1 MFVKP
6 FCFCYYELKVKIIGA
21 MLLWP
26 RTVIMRT
33 KHVLFIIA
41 GIVLAMGAI
50 FTGFTIY
57 QANREQLTLSLDLQ
71 YRTRL
76 LADSL
81 KESVEPNY
89 GRNSTAE
96 LQKLVDKFANREHV
110 VGLAIYDN
118 RAGKVAASQNLPAK
132 FLSGLPLIGEV
143 MDNDKTKG
151 EFIRDGEKSF
161 YVLVE
166 PIRQVDR
173 VIGAFLVAQNANYID
188 SGIRQIW
195 ENNLLRLLI
204 QIIIFTAVV
213 ALLIRWIVVRPVMK
227 LVESV
232 KAARLSGNPDQAL
245 QKIKEQAFFKPLVGE
260 IFKMTKSLSDARLS
274 ASEEARMRLEKLDTP
289 WTAERLKEFTKA
301 YLKNRPIFVVSNLEP
316 YMHQKVKNE
325 IHYSVPPSGLVTALN
340 PVMEAC
346 GGMWIARSYGDA
358 DRETVDIDDKIA
370 VPPDD
375 PKYTLK
381 RVWLTDKEIKGFHK
395 GFSNEGLWPLC
406 LMVHTRPV
414 FRKNDWKE
422 YAHVNGIFATSL
434 LKEIKNVREP
444 LILIQDYHL
453 SLLPNIIKKSRP
465 DARVALFW
473 HLPWPSAEQF
483 SICPWRKEILEGML
497 GADLVGFH
505 TQQYCNNFIDTVGK
519 EVESLIDFER
529 FSITHNKHTAS
540 IKTFP
545 LSINFTKE
553 DADDTAV
560 DKTLL
565 KELGITTPLLG
576 IGVDKMDYVKGIV
589 ERFQGVEQFLLA
601 HPDYKNRFTF
611 LQIAPLCRTDM
622 EIYKKYEESV
632 TEEAERIN
640 KSLGTNNWK
649 PIVLVKK
656 EYSHQKLTSLYRLAD
671 FLAIT
676 SLHEGMNL
684 VAKEFAAARND
695 EAGVLILSPF
705 TGASRELRGALMVN
719 PYNTAHIGEAIA
731 TALTMPKTEQRERM
745 HIMRNSVKNYNI
757 YRWAAELIKALADLG

>member
-1 MFVKP
+1 
-6 FCFCYYELKVKIIGA
+6 
-21 MLLWP
+21 
-26 RTVIMRT
+26 MRT
-33 KHVLFIIA
+33 RHVLL
-41 GIVLAMGAI
+41 IVLGVILAI
-50 FTGFTIY
+50 ITVVVGFTLL
-57 QANREQLTLSLDLQ
+57 QANREQITLSLDLQ

-89 GRNSTAE
+89 GRNSTTE

-110 VGLAIYDN
+110 VGLAIFDN
-118 RAGKVAASQNLPAK
+118 RGGKVAASTDLPQNLI
-132 FLSGLPLIGEV
+132 SGLPLVSKV
-143 MDNDKTKG
+143 MDSDKTAG
-151 EFIRDGEKSF
+151 EFIRSDGKSF

-166 PIRQVDR
+166 PIHQVDR
-173 VIGAFLVAQNANYID
+173 VIGAFLVAQNAGYID
-188 SGIRQIW
+188 SGIRKIW
-195 ENNLLRLLI
+195 ENNLLRLLV
-204 QIIIFTAVV
+204 QIIVFTAVI

-274 ASEEARMRLEKLDTP
+274 ASEEARMRLEKIDTP

-301 YLKNRPIFVVSNLEP
+301 YLKDRPIFVVSNLEP
-316 YMHQKVKNE
+316 YMHRKVKNQ
-325 IHYSVPPSGLVTALN
+325 IQYSVPPSGLVTALN

-346 GGMWIARSYGDA
+346 GGMWLARSYGDA
-358 DRETVDIDDKIA
+358 DRETVDKNDKIA

-381 RVWLTDKEIKGFHK
+381 RIWLSDKQIGGYHK

-422 YAHVNGIFATSL
+422 YAQVNEMFANSL

-444 LILIQDYHL
+444 LILVQDYHL
-453 SLLPNIIKKSRP
+453 SLLPNMLKRARP
-465 DARVALFW
+465 DARVAVFW

-505 TQQYCNNFIDTVGK
+505 TQQYCNNFIETVSK

-529 FSITHNKHTAS
+529 FAITRHEHTAS
-540 IKTFP
+540 IKPFP
-545 LSINFTKE
+545 LSINFTNS
-553 DADDTAV
+553 DATDTDT

-565 KELGITTPLLG
+565 TDLGITTPLLG
-576 IGVDKMDYVKGIV
+576 LGVDKMDYVKGIV
-589 ERFQGVEQFLLA
+589 ERFQGVEQFLVA

-611 LQIAPLCRTDM
+611 LQIAPPCRTDM
-622 EIYKKYEESV
+622 EIYREYEEAV
-632 TEEAERIN
+632 TKEAERIN
-640 KSLGTNNWK
+640 KNLGSNGWK

-656 EYSHQKLTSLYRLAD
+656 EYSHEQLTSLYRLAD

-705 TGASRELRGALMVN
+705 TGASRELRSALTVN
-719 PYNTAHIGEAIA
+719 PYNTAQIGETIA
-731 TALTMPKTEQRERM
+731 TALAMPKTEQQERM
-745 HIMRNSVKNYNI
+745 RTMRNSVKNYNI
-757 YRWAAELIKALADLG
+757 YRWAAELIKALANLG